1 MSPLLQPS
9 ASRPLIAII
18 GKCNSGKS
26 SLFNALTGQN
36 LSIVS
41 EQSGTTTDA
50 VSKIYELIPF
60 GPVTF
65 YDTAGLDDTSE
76 LGKQRIQA
84 TQKVM
89 ARADLILYVIGDENI
104 TLETEQRLQQF
115 SADNTNFIPVF
126 NFVDKYKPDAHTK
139 KIITHYHGIQTSA
152 TKGLGLDELKKS
164 IIEHLKTLKKAPN
177 LLQNLIKPKDIVIL
191 VTPIDL
197 AAPAGRLILPQVQTI
212 REILDNDAITLTVKV
227 TELNQ
232 ALALL
237 KTPPSLVITDSQA
250 VKAVAD
256 IVPNE
261 IPLVTFSMLFAR
273 AKGNFELM
281 LKSAEAIKNLQEN
294 DKILIAEGCSHH
306 ITCDDIG
313 RVKIPALL
321 HKFTGK
327 NLKIDFV
334 SGFDFPD
341 ILDKY
346 KLIIHCG
353 GCMLNQKEI
362 SHRIEKAKQQ
372 NIPITNYGM
381 VISLTQ
387 GVLERTSAPL
397 SNLLQGEK

>member
-1 MSPLLQPS
+1 MSVLHPS
-9 ASRPLIAII
+9 TSFRPLIAII
-18 GKCNSGKS
+18 GNCNSGKS
-26 SLFNALTGQN
+26 SLLNALTKQN

-41 EQSGTTTDA
+41 EQFGTTTDA

-65 YDTAGLDDTSE
+65 YDTAGLNDTSE

-84 TQKVM
+84 TQKVI
-89 ARADLILYVIGDENI
+89 ARADLILYIIGNNDL
-104 TLETEQRLQQF
+104 TPETEQKLQHF
-115 SADNTNFIPVF
+115 TANNINFIPVF
-126 NFVDKYKPDAHTK
+126 NFADKYKPDTYTQ
-139 KIITHYHGIQTSA
+139 KIISHYHGIQTSA
-152 TKGLGLDELKKS
+152 TTGIGLDELKTR
-164 IIEHLKTLKKAPN
+164 IIEQLKTLKKVPD
-177 LLQNLIKPKDIVIL
+177 LLQGLIKPQATIIL

-212 REILDNDAITLTVKV
+212 REALDNDAVTLTVKV
-227 TELNQ
+227 GELKQ
-232 ALALL
+232 ALNLL
-237 KTPPSLVITDSQA
+237 KTPPALVITDSQA
-250 VKAVAD
+250 VKAVAE
-256 IVPNE
+256 IVPQE

-273 AKGNFELM
+273 AKGSFELM

-321 HKFTGK
+321 HKFTDK
-327 NLKIDFV
+327 NLNIEFV
-334 SGFDFPD
+334 SGLDFPD
-341 ILDKY
+341 VLDEY

-362 SHRIEKAKQQ
+362 SRRIEKAKQQ

-397 SNLLQGEK
+397 SNLLKGEK